1 MAKLS
6 KDMRS
11 KVAEWNGKGYIVR
24 YGRVRFVVAWKAKDA
39 PETAVLLPDIVL
51 ERYVL
56 AHDGV

>member
-39 PETAVLLPDIVL
+39 PKDAPETAVLLPDIVL
-51 ERYVL
+51 E
-56 AHDGV
+56 